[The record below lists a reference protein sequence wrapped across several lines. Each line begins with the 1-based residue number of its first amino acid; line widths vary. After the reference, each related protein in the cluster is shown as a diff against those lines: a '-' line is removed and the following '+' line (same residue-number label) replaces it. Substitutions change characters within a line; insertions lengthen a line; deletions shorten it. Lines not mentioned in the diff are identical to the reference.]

1 MKSTLQNRLLVLL
14 TVCSV
19 SIYRIGLAQTVSP
32 TPQYAFAEPAL
43 SPDGA
48 EIAFVAG
55 GDIWTVP
62 AAGGEAR
69 LLVAHADNESRP
81 LYSPDGKYLAFGS
94 TRSGNGDIYLLTLAT
109 GDLRRLTFDDGAE
122 SLTAWSPDSRQVY
135 FQLTSR
141 DIAGMNDIY
150 RVAIGGGTPMPVTAD
165 RYASE
170 FFGTPSPDGTTL
182 AFSARGI
189 AAAQWWRRGSSH
201 LDQTEI
207 WTCAIGTKKG
217 DKPVYERLTE
227 GGAKELWP
235 MWSADG
241 KTIYFMSDRNGNQN
255 LWAKPLKGQ
264 PVMLTTFTDGRVLWP
279 TIGTNGRGIV
289 FERNFQIWTYDL
301 TTKQATPVAIRL
313 RGAAAGLAVD
323 HQKLTT
329 QFRDLA
335 VSPDGKKVAFT
346 AHGEVF
352 AASAKDGGDAIR
364 VSNSPAVE
372 SQVAWTPNSRNL
384 IYASTRH
391 GMANLFDYNFS
402 TRAETRLTDSP
413 LDDSSPVVSPDG
425 LSVAFL
431 RNGQEL
437 RVMELA
443 TKKDRVLYK
452 GYLGRPP
459 FAGTGAVTWSPDGK
473 WVAFLAYGTK
483 NIPQRVGGARRRG
496 RKQTSE
502 FSGQHLWR

>member
-1 MKSTLQNRLLVLL
+1 MKLPLHTRLFTSLL
-14 TVCSV
+14 ACSV
-19 SIYRIGLAQTVSP
+19 AHYGPSLAQSTIP
-32 TPQYAFAEPAL
+32 TPKYAFAEPAL

-69 LLVAHADNESRP
+69 LLVAHADSESRP

-122 SLTAWSPDSRQVY
+122 SLTGWSNDGRMVY
-135 FQLTSR
+135 VQLTSR
-141 DIAGMNDIY
+141 DISGMNDIY
-150 RVAIGGGTPMPVTAD
+150 RVAISGGTPMPVTAD

-170 FFGTPSPDGTTL
+170 FFGTPSPDGSTL

-189 AAAQWWRRGSSH
+189 AAAQWWRNGSSH
-201 LDQTEI
+201 LDQTEL
-207 WTCAIGTKKG
+207 WTCTIGHKKG
-217 DKPVYERLTE
+217 DKPAYERLTE
-227 GGAKELWP
+227 GGAKALWP
-235 MWSADG
+235 LWSADS
-241 KTIYFMSDRNGNQN
+241 KAIYYVSDRNGKQN
-255 LWAKPLKGQ
+255 LWSKPLNGQ
-264 PVMLTTFTDGRVLWP
+264 PVMLTSFTSGRVLWP
-279 TIGTNGRGIV
+279 SMGHTGRTIV
-289 FERNFQIWTYDL
+289 FERDFQIWTYDIAS
-301 TTKQATPVAIRL
+301 KQAAPLAIRL
-313 RGAAAGLAVD
+313 RGAAAGLAVE

-329 QFRDLA
+329 QFRDMV

-372 SQVAWTPNSRNL
+372 SQVAWTPNSRSL
-384 IYASTRH
+384 LYASTRH
-391 GMANLFDYNFS
+391 GMASLFQYDFS
-402 TRAETRLTDSP
+402 THAETRLTDSP

-425 LSVAFL
+425 QSVAFL

-459 FAGTGAVTWSPDGK
+459 FAGSGTVTWSPDGK
-473 WVAFLAYGTK
+473 
-483 NIPQRVGGARRRG
+483 
-496 RKQTSE
+496 
-502 FSGQHLWR
+502 